1 MTIVEK
7 AQLPDVDIN
16 GAVHD
21 FLEKKS
27 FSEGLF
33 VNVIKECIKYVKNA
47 GFPPKKIS
55 IQYIEDIEEP
65 SWQYLR
71 VMLVLP
77 VNTLK
82 EALKVQNNFYDN
94 AYRDILTRS
103 LVNDSDLVSAFQ
115 KQVNIIFK
123 HKSH

>member
-7 AQLPDVDIN
+7 ARLPDIDID

-33 VNVIKECIKYVKNA
+33 VSVIKECIKYVKNA

-77 VNTLK
+77 VDTLK
-82 EALKVQNNFYDN
+82 EALKVQNYFYDN
-94 AYRDILTRS
+94 SYQDIVKSS
-103 LVNDSDLVSAFQ
+103 LANNSDLVSTFH

-123 HKSH
+123 HKSY

>member
-7 AQLPDVDIN
+7 AQLPNIDID

-27 FSEGLF
+27 FSIELF

-77 VNTLK
+77 VDTLK
-82 EALKVQNNFYDN
+82 EALKIQNNFYDN
-94 AYRDILTRS
+94 AYHDIVKSSLANS
-103 LVNDSDLVSAFQ
+103 NDLVNAFQ
-115 KQVNIIFK
+115 KQVNIVFK
-123 HKSH
+123 HKNH